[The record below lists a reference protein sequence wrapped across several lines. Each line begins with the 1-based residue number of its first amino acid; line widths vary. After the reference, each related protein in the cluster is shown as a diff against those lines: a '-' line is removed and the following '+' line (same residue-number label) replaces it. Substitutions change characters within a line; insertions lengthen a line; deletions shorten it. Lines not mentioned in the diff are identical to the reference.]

1 VRLNH
6 VTLVSA
12 DPERALPFYEG
23 LGLTVIVLE
32 RDTDGRLRYARL
44 TFPEGDSTLSLER
57 GAHSPPSPPSP
68 PSTPVDDDVSTAS
81 AASAVLF
88 FECDDLDARVAALT
102 AAGYRFEAGAETK
115 PWLWREARLRDP
127 DGQTI
132 CLFRA
137 GFYRL
142 DPPWRIASAVSVPLP
157 QVAADLVAVP
167 EAFLAENNRGY
178 VDVPI
183 PSGRDGHIGAF
194 LEEIERGG
202 RATAEEAARRLGPP
216 YTATLVAYAERMA
229 SLGVRT
235 ATGRPAQLGI
245 LAITLVWSGA
255 ADVRT
260 AIPVLGVLFDGIRRA
275 GGDPRQAFREIAELG
290 PPDVAPVLRDFLSR
304 PDLDEIAE
312 EMGFSAGRDRDGFR
326 YRRTW
331 GSGRVDLEDVT

>member
-1 VRLNH
+1 M
-6 VTLVSA
+6 SA

-23 LGLTVIVLE
+23 LGLTAIVLE
-32 RDTDGRLRYARL
+32 RDADGSLRYARL

-57 GAHSPPSPPSP
+57 GAHSPPPTPSGPSP
-68 PSTPVDDDVSTAS
+68 SSTTT
-81 AASAVLF
+81 AVLF

-102 AAGYRFEAGAETK
+102 AAGYLFDAGPETK

-127 DGQTI
+127 DGQAI

-142 DPPWRIASAVSVPLP
+142 DPPWRIASSVSVPLP
-157 QVAADLVAVP
+157 PARAALVAVP

-178 VDVPI
+178 VDVAI

-194 LEEIERGG
+194 LEETERGG
-202 RATAEEAARRLGPP
+202 PTAAAEAARRLGPR
-216 YTATLVAYAERMA
+216 YTDTLVTYAERMA

-235 ATGRPAQLGI
+235 ASGRPARLGI
-245 LAITLVWSGA
+245 LAIALIWSGA

-290 PPDVAPVLRDFLSR
+290 TPDVAPVLRDFLTR

-312 EMGFSAGRDRDGFR
+312 EMGFSAGQDRDGFR

-331 GSGRVDLEDVT
+331 GSGRVDPDDVT

>member
-6 VTLVSA
+6 VTLMSA
-12 DPERALPFYEG
+12 DPERVLPFYEG
-23 LGLTVIVLE
+23 LGLTVIVLD

-57 GAHSPPSPPSP
+57 AAHALPPAAPRPPSSAA
-68 PSTPVDDDVSTAS
+68 SSAS

-88 FECDDLDARVAALT
+88 FECDDLDARVAALS
-102 AAGYRFEAGAETK
+102 AAGYRFEAGPETK

-127 DGQTI
+127 DGQMV

-137 GFYRL
+137 GFYRV
-142 DPPWRIASAVSVPLP
+142 DPPWRIASAPLP
-157 QVAADLVAVP
+157 PVAAAEFVVALP

-178 VDVPI
+178 IDVPI
-183 PSGRDGHIGAF
+183 PSARDGHIGAF
-194 LEEIERGG
+194 LEEIARGG
-202 RATAEEAARRLGPP
+202 PTAAAQAAGRLGPP

-235 ATGRPAQLGI
+235 GGTRPARLGV
-245 LAITLVWSGA
+245 LAIALVWAGA

-275 GGDPRQAFREIAELG
+275 GGDPRHAFREIAELA
-290 PPDVAPVLRDFLSR
+290 PPDVAPVLRDFLTR
-304 PDLDEIAE
+304 PDLDEIAL

-331 GSGRVDLEDVT
+331 GSGRVDPDDDLT

>member
-1 VRLNH
+1 
-6 VTLVSA
+6 
-12 DPERALPFYEG
+12 
-23 LGLTVIVLE
+23 VLE
-32 RDTDGRLRYARL
+32 RDTDGKLRYARL

-57 GAHSPPSPPSP
+57 GAHSPPSPPS
-68 PSTPVDDDVSTAS
+68 TPVDDASTAS
-81 AASAVLF
+81 AVSAVLF

-102 AAGYRFEAGAETK
+102 AAGYRFEGGPETK

-142 DPPWRIASAVSVPLP
+142 DPPWRIASALPP
-157 QVAADLVAVP
+157 QVAEELVAVP
-167 EAFLAENNRGY
+167 QAFLAESNRGY

-202 RATAEEAARRLGPP
+202 RAAAEEAARRLGPP

-235 ATGRPAQLGI
+235 ATGRPARQGL
-245 LAITLVWSGA
+245 LAIALVWSGA

-260 AIPVLGVLFDGIRRA
+260 AIPVLGVLFDGIHRA
-275 GGDPRQAFREIAELG
+275 GGDPRQAFREVAELG
-290 PPDVAPVLRDFLSR
+290 PPDVAPVLRDFLTR

-331 GSGRVDLEDVT
+331 GSGRVDFEDVT

>member
-6 VTLVSA
+6 VTLTSA

-23 LGLTVIVLE
+23 LGLTAIVLE
-32 RDTDGRLRYARL
+32 RDTDGSLRYARL

-57 GAHSPPSPPSP
+57 GAHSPPS
-68 PSTPVDDDVSTAS
+68 STAP
-81 AASAVLF
+81 AVLF
-88 FECDDLDARVAALT
+88 FECDDLDARVATLS
-102 AAGYRFEAGAETK
+102 AAGYLFDAGPETK

-157 QVAADLVAVP
+157 PVEAELVAVP
-167 EAFLAENNRGY
+167 QAFLAVNNHGY
-178 VDVPI
+178 VEGPI

-202 RATAEEAARRLGPP
+202 PAAAADAARRLGPP

-235 ATGRPAQLGI
+235 ASSRPARLGI
-245 LAITLVWSGA
+245 LAIALVWSGA

-275 GGDPRQAFREIAELG
+275 GGDPRQAFREIAGLG
-290 PPDVAPVLRDFLSR
+290 PPDVAPVLRDFLTR

-312 EMGFSAGRDRDGFR
+312 EMGFSAGQDRDGFR

-331 GSGRVDLEDVT
+331 GSGRVGVDADDVT

>member
-1 VRLNH
+1 M
-6 VTLVSA
+6 SA

-23 LGLTVIVLE
+23 LGLTAIVLD
-32 RDTDGRLRYARL
+32 RDTDGTLRYARL

-57 GAHSPPSPPSP
+57 GAPASVASR
-68 PSTPVDDDVSTAS
+68 TPVDVSS
-81 AASAVLF
+81 GSAVLF
-88 FECDDLDARVAALT
+88 FECDDLDAQVAALT
-102 AAGYRFEAGAETK
+102 AAGYLFEAGPETK

-127 DGQTI
+127 DGQLV

-142 DPPWRIASAVSVPLP
+142 DPPWRIASAPLP
-157 QVAADLVAVP
+157 PVAAEIVAVP
-167 EAFLAENNRGY
+167 EVFLAENNRGY
-178 VDVPI
+178 VEGPI

-194 LEEIERGG
+194 LEETERGG
-202 RATAEEAARRLGPP
+202 PAAAAAAARLLGPR
-216 YTATLVAYAERMA
+216 YTDTLVAYAERMA

-235 ATGRPAQLGI
+235 ASGRPARLGI
-245 LAITLVWSGA
+245 LAIALVWSGA

-260 AIPVLGVLFDGIRRA
+260 AIPVLGVLFDAIRRA

-290 PPDVAPVLRDFLSR
+290 PPDVAPVLRDFLTR

-331 GSGRVDLEDVT
+331 GTGRVDPDDVT